1 MADYILDV
9 LKETSKLDWA
19 FPFQRTGAF
28 PLDRSSLFSS
38 YEDAELY
45 AQGGADERGLSGSS
59 YVGQTIAVYNE
70 AENKVV
76 LYLIQPN
83 RSLLEVG
90 AGSSAEELDAL
101 TQDIETLKTGLNNV
115 YTKDQ
120 ADTAIAT
127 AITNSAHL
135 SRKIVES
142 YDDIDATADNAH
154 LYIYMVPNGF
164 QENDDKYDEYVVI
177 DGVVEKVG
185 SWEVDLSGYATKDE
199 VAKKIDSDENAR
211 LMTLD
216 EGSKLEGIESGAQ
229 VNVINSV
236 SEDFTI
242 EENSKK
248 LILNDLSINKITN
261 LATLLNNK
269 VDKQEGYTLLSPDD
283 QKKLAALVVGDD
295 NNLEISGKVN
305 AENVQGLAEWLNK
318 NAATT
323 EGLSE
328 NNLTDELYTKLDESL
343 FISSIDTSQL
353 NVSNGKLSIIAVDK
367 TKITGL
373 EEALNVKADKTQ
385 IDSLSISIN
394 EISSSLNNYV
404 TKEVYN
410 QDIAEIRAILTWK
423 EMN

>member
-1 MADYILDV
+1 MDDYILDV

>member
-45 AQGGADERGLSGSS
+45 AKGGADERGLSGSS
-59 YVGQTIAVYNE
+59 YIGQTIAVYD
-70 AENKVV
+70 AVENKVV

-90 AGSSAEELDAL
+90 SGSNAEEFEIL
-101 TQDIETLKTGLNNV
+101 TQNIETLKTSLNNV

-120 ADTAIAT
+120 TNTAIA
-127 AITNSAHL
+127 AAVANSAHL

-142 YDDIDATADNAH
+142 YDDIDVTADDAH

-177 DGVVEKVG
+177 DGVIEKVG
-185 SWEVDLSGYATKDE
+185 SWEVDLRNYATKDE
-199 VAKKIDSDENAR
+199 VAKKVDSDENSR
-211 LMTLD
+211 LMTLV
-216 EGSKLEGIESGAQ
+216 EGDKLSRIEEGAQ
-229 VNVINSV
+229 VNIIDSI
-236 SEDFTI
+236 SEDFSI
-242 EENSKK
+242 DDNKK
-248 LILNDLSINKITN
+248 LTLNTLSINKITN
-261 LATLLNNK
+261 LQTLLNNK
-269 VDKQEGYTLLSPDD
+269 VDQQEGYTLLSPDD
-283 QKKLAALVVGDD
+283 QKKLAALVVGEN
-295 NNLEISGKVN
+295 NNLEISGKIN
-305 AENVQGLAEWLNK
+305 AENVQGLADWLNK
-318 NAATT
+318 NAATIK
-323 EGLSE
+323 GLSE
-328 NNLTDELYTKLDESL
+328 NNLTNDLYTKLDESL

-353 NVSNGKLSIIAVDK
+353 NVSNGKLSIIAVDR

-373 EEALNVKADKTQ
+373 EDALNAKAEQTQ
-385 IDSLSISIN
+385 VDNLSISIN
-394 EISSSLNNYV
+394 NISSSLNNYV
-404 TKEVYN
+404 TKEAYN
-410 QDIAEIRAILTWK
+410 KDIAEIRNILTWK

>member
-59 YVGQTIAVYNE
+59 YVGQTIAVYD
-70 AENKVV
+70 AVENKIV
-76 LYLIQPN
+76 LYLIQPD

-90 AGSSAEELDAL
+90 AGSSAEEFETL
-101 TQDIETLKTGLNNV
+101 TQSIETLKTSLNNI

-120 ADTAIAT
+120 TDTAIA
-127 AITNSAHL
+127 AAVANSAHL

-142 YDDIDATADNAH
+142 YDDIDVTADDAH

-177 DGVVEKVG
+177 DGVIEKVG
-185 SWEVDLSGYATKDE
+185 SWEVDLSNYATKDE
-199 VAKKIDSDENAR
+199 VAKKVDSDENSR
-211 LMTLD
+211 LMTLV
-216 EGSKLEGIESGAQ
+216 EGDKLSRIEEGAQ
-229 VNVINSV
+229 VNIINSI
-236 SEDFTI
+236 SEDFSI
-242 EENSKK
+242 DDNKK
-248 LILNDLSINKITN
+248 LTLNTLSINKITN
-261 LATLLNNK
+261 LQTLLNNK

-283 QKKLAALVVGDD
+283 QKKLAALVVGDN
-295 NNLEISGKVN
+295 NNLEISGKIN
-305 AENVQGLAEWLNK
+305 AENVQGLADWLNK
-318 NAATT
+318 NAATLK
-323 EGLSE
+323 GLSE
-328 NNLTDELYTKLDESL
+328 NNLTNDLYTKLDESL

-353 NVSNGKLSIIAVDK
+353 NVSNGKLSIIAVDH

-373 EEALNVKADKTQ
+373 EDALNTKAEQTQ
-385 IDSLSISIN
+385 VDNLSISIN
-394 EISSSLNNYV
+394 NISSSLNNYV
-404 TKEVYN
+404 TKEVYDK
-410 QDIAEIRAILTWK
+410 DIAEIRDILTWK

>member
-45 AQGGADERGLSGSS
+45 AKGGADERGLSGSS
-59 YVGQTIAVYNE
+59 YIGQTIAVYD
-70 AENKVV
+70 AVENKVV

-90 AGSSAEELDAL
+90 SGSNAEEFEIL
-101 TQDIETLKTGLNNV
+101 TQNIETLKTSLNNV

-120 ADTAIAT
+120 TNTAIA
-127 AITNSAHL
+127 AAVANSAHL

-142 YDDIDATADNAH
+142 YDDIDVTADDAH

-177 DGVVEKVG
+177 DGVIEKVG
-185 SWEVDLSGYATKDE
+185 SWEVDLRNYATKDE
-199 VAKKIDSDENAR
+199 VAKKVDSDENSR
-211 LMTLD
+211 LMTLV
-216 EGSKLEGIESGAQ
+216 EGDKLSRIEEGAQ
-229 VNVINSV
+229 VNIIDSI
-236 SEDFTI
+236 SEDFSI
-242 EENSKK
+242 DDNKK
-248 LILNDLSINKITN
+248 LTLNTLSINKITN
-261 LATLLNNK
+261 LQTLLNNK
-269 VDKQEGYTLLSPDD
+269 VDQQEGYTLLSPDD
-283 QKKLAALVVGDD
+283 QKKLAALVVGDN
-295 NNLEISGKVN
+295 NNLEISGKIN
-305 AENVQGLAEWLNK
+305 AENVQGLADWLNK
-318 NAATT
+318 NAATIK
-323 EGLSE
+323 GLSE
-328 NNLTDELYTKLDESL
+328 NNLTNDLYTKLDESL

-353 NVSNGKLSIIAVDK
+353 NVSNGKLSIIAVDR

-373 EEALNVKADKTQ
+373 EDALNAKAEQTQ
-385 IDSLSISIN
+385 VDNLSISIN
-394 EISSSLNNYV
+394 NISSSLNNYV
-404 TKEVYN
+404 TKEAYN
-410 QDIAEIRAILTWK
+410 KDIAEIRNILTWK

>member
-59 YVGQTIAVYNE
+59 YVGQTIAVYD
-70 AENKVV
+70 AVENKVV
-76 LYLIQPN
+76 LYLIQPD

-90 AGSSAEELDAL
+90 AGSSAEEFETL
-101 TQDIETLKTGLNNV
+101 TQSIETLKTSLNNI

-120 ADTAIAT
+120 TDTAIA
-127 AITNSAHL
+127 AAVANSAHL

-142 YDDIDATADNAH
+142 YDDIDVTADDAH

-177 DGVVEKVG
+177 DGVIEKVG
-185 SWEVDLSGYATKDE
+185 SWEVDLSNYATKDE
-199 VAKKIDSDENAR
+199 VAKKVDSDENSR
-211 LMTLD
+211 LMTLV
-216 EGSKLEGIESGAQ
+216 EGDKLSRIEEGAQ
-229 VNVINSV
+229 VNIINSI
-236 SEDFTI
+236 SEDFSI
-242 EENSKK
+242 DDNKK
-248 LILNDLSINKITN
+248 LTLNTLSINKITN
-261 LATLLNNK
+261 LQTLLNNK

-283 QKKLAALVVGDD
+283 QKKLAALVVGDN
-295 NNLEISGKVN
+295 NNLEISGKIN
-305 AENVQGLAEWLNK
+305 AENVQGLADWLNK
-318 NAATT
+318 NAATLK
-323 EGLSE
+323 GLSE
-328 NNLTDELYTKLDESL
+328 NNLTNDLYTKLDESL

-353 NVSNGKLSIIAVDK
+353 NVSNGKLSIIAVDH

-373 EEALNVKADKTQ
+373 EDALNTKAEQTQ
-385 IDSLSISIN
+385 VDNLSISIN
-394 EISSSLNNYV
+394 NISSSLNNYV
-404 TKEVYN
+404 TKEVYDK
-410 QDIAEIRAILTWK
+410 DIAEIRDILTWK

>member
-59 YVGQTIAVYNE
+59 YVGQTIAVYD
-70 AENKVV
+70 AIENKVV

-90 AGSSAEELDAL
+90 AGSSAEEFETL
-101 TQDIETLKTGLNNV
+101 TQNIETLKTSLNNI

-120 ADTAIAT
+120 TDTAIA
-127 AITNSAHL
+127 AAVANSVHL

-142 YDDIDATADNAH
+142 YDDIDVTADDAH

-164 QENDDKYDEYVVI
+164 QENDDKYDEYVVV

-185 SWEVDLSGYATKDE
+185 SWEVDLSNYATKDE
-199 VAKKIDSDENAR
+199 VAKKVDSDENSR
-211 LMTLD
+211 LMTLV
-216 EGSKLEGIESGAQ
+216 EGDKLSGIEEGAQ
-229 VNVINSV
+229 VNIINSV
-236 SEDFTI
+236 SEDFSI
-242 EENSKK
+242 DDNKK
-248 LILNDLSINKITN
+248 LTLNALSINKITN
-261 LATLLNNK
+261 LQTLLNNK

-283 QKKLAALVVGDD
+283 QKKLAALVVGDN
-295 NNLEISGKVN
+295 NNLEISGKIN
-305 AENVQGLAEWLNK
+305 AENVQGLADWLNK
-318 NAATT
+318 NAATIK
-323 EGLSE
+323 GLSE
-328 NNLTDELYTKLDESL
+328 NNLTNDLYTKLDESL

-353 NVSNGKLSIIAVDK
+353 NVSNGKLSIIAVDH

-373 EEALNVKADKTQ
+373 EDALNAKAEQTQ
-385 IDSLSISIN
+385 VDNLSISIN
-394 EISSSLNNYV
+394 NISSSLNNYV
-404 TKEVYN
+404 TKEAYN
-410 QDIAEIRAILTWK
+410 KDIAEIRDILTWK

>member
-59 YVGQTIAVYNE
+59 YVGQTIAVYD
-70 AENKVV
+70 AVENKVV
-76 LYLIQPN
+76 LYLIQPD

-90 AGSSAEELDAL
+90 AGSSAEEFTTL
-101 TQDIETLKTGLNNV
+101 TQDIETLKTSLNNI
-115 YTKDQ
+115 YTKEQ
-120 ADTAIAT
+120 TNTAIA
-127 AITNSAHL
+127 AAVANSAHL

-142 YDDIDATADNAH
+142 YDDIDVTADDAH

-177 DGVVEKVG
+177 DGVIEKVG
-185 SWEVDLSGYATKDE
+185 SWEVDLSNYATKDE
-199 VAKKIDSDENAR
+199 VAKKVDSDENSR
-211 LMTLD
+211 LMTLI
-216 EGSKLEGIESGAQ
+216 EGDKLSRIEEGAQ
-229 VNVINSV
+229 VNIINSI
-236 SEDFTI
+236 SEDFSI
-242 EENSKK
+242 DDNKK
-248 LILNDLSINKITN
+248 LTLNTLSINKITN
-261 LATLLNNK
+261 LQTLLNNK

-283 QKKLAALVVGDD
+283 QKKLAALVVGDN
-295 NNLEISGKVN
+295 NNLEISGKIN
-305 AENVQGLAEWLNK
+305 AENVQGLADWLNK
-318 NAATT
+318 NAATLK
-323 EGLSE
+323 GLSE
-328 NNLTDELYTKLDESL
+328 NNLTNDLYTKLDESL

-353 NVSNGKLSIIAVDK
+353 NVSNGKLSIIAVDH

-373 EEALNVKADKTQ
+373 EDALNAKAEQTQ
-385 IDSLSISIN
+385 VDNLSISIN
-394 EISSSLNNYV
+394 NISSSLNNYV
-404 TKEVYN
+404 TKEAYDK
-410 QDIAEIRAILTWK
+410 DIAEIRDILTWK